1 MAKRAKET
9 PLHERYD
16 RSHPLL
22 RELVDV
28 NVCCDDGVWF
38 DALLTRV
45 PGLGEEI
52 IREEKSYKVIRV
64 WHQPVD
70 DDGRTPFG
78 WHALVDATFQPE
90 DGVQSLRTEHRPRRE
105 RKRKRRAFGR
115 RRPNDDSIKCPE

>member
-1 MAKRAKET
+1 MAKGAKGT

-22 RELVDV
+22 RELVNV
-28 NVCCDDGVWF
+28 NVYCDDGVWF

-52 IREEKSYKVIRV
+52 HKEDKSYKVIRV

-78 WHALVDATFQPE
+78 WHALIDATLQPE
-90 DGVQSLRTEHRPRRE
+90 DGVRSLRTEQRG
-105 RKRKRRAFGR
+105 RKRGKRTERSSGK
-115 RRPNDDSIKCPE
+115 P

>member
-70 DDGRTPFG
+70 DDGRTTFG

-90 DGVQSLRTEHRPRRE
+90 EAVRSLRTERQARKGRQVKRRDV
-105 RKRKRRAFGR
+105 RKRKTPAGK
-115 RRPNDDSIKCPE
+115 S